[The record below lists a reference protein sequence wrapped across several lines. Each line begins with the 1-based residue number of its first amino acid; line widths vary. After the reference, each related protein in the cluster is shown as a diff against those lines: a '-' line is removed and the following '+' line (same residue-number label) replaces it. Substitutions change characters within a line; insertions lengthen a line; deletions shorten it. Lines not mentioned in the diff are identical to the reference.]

1 MINKRIKRKGIFI
14 TEIIMS
20 LTVLGMLIFV
30 LVISLHGLAKFNL
43 YQLVRMQCTAAAQ
56 AQLDSIAATGQP
68 VSDEEFKRLWPKLDV
83 SVEQTQ
89 GEVQWSGLKLI
100 KVETKGMSYNTPVK
114 ISLSKYMELRTVTAV
129 QEK

>member
-1 MINKRIKRKGIFI
+1 
-14 TEIIMS
+14 MS

-114 ISLSKYMELRTVTAV
+114 VSLSKYMELKTVTAV